1 MESELAWEVQDMN
14 MERLLLG
21 VEALAFLEKDGLPV
35 LKSSLA
41 RDENEAVSVA
51 SKMGFPVALKIS
63 SPDVVH
69 KTETG
74 GVMVSLKDEGEVRR
88 AFKEIVDMFKADSP
102 AKRLDGVMVQELGKG
117 FELIVGTRKD
127 PQFGPVLMFGLGG
140 IFAEA
145 MKDVAF
151 RLVPIDSRDAKEM
164 IEELKGYAALKNPR
178 KGTIDLPAI
187 EKFLM
192 QVSKFL
198 EKHSEIQEMD
208 LNPVF
213 VASRDIEVCDARIS
227 FLP

>member
-88 AFKEIVDMFKADSP
+88 AFKEIVDVFTADSP
-102 AKRLDGVMVQELGKG
+102 AKKFDGVMVQELGKG

-151 RLVPIDSRDAKEM
+151 RLVPIASVDAKEM

-192 QVSKFL
+192 QVSRFL
-198 EKHSEIQEMD
+198 EKHAEIQEMD

-213 VASRDIEVCDARIS
+213 VASRDIQVCDARIS
-227 FLP
+227 FRP

>member
-1 MESELAWEVQDMN
+1 MN

-21 VEALAFLEKDGLPV
+21 VEALAFLEKEGIPV

-51 SKMGFPVALKIS
+51 SKIGFPVALKIS

-74 GVMVSLKDEGEVRR
+74 GVAVHLKDEGEVRR
-88 AFKEIVDMFKADSP
+88 AFKEMVDAFTAGNP

-117 FELIVGTRKD
+117 FELIVGTRND
-127 PQFGPVLMFGLGG
+127 PQFGPVLMLGLGG

-145 MKDVAF
+145 MNDVAF
-151 RLVPIDSRDAKEM
+151 RLVPVEARDAKEM
-164 IEELKGYAALKNPR
+164 MEELKGYAVLKNPR
-178 KGTIDLPAI
+178 KGTIDLQAVVT
-187 EKFLM
+187 FLM
-192 QVSKFL
+192 QVSRL
-198 EKHSEIQEMD
+198 LGKHAEIQEMD

-213 VASRDIEVCDARIS
+213 VTSKDIEVCDARVRIA
-227 FLP
+227 

>member
-1 MESELAWEVQDMN
+1 LESKLAWEGEEMN

-21 VEALAFLEKDGLPV
+21 VEALAFLENEGLPV

-51 SKMGFPVALKIS
+51 SKIGFPVALKIS

-74 GVMVSLKDEGEVRR
+74 GVAVPLKDEGEVRR
-88 AFKEIVDMFKADSP
+88 AFKEIVDTFTANPP

-140 IFAEA
+140 IFTEA
-145 MKDVAF
+145 MNDVAF
-151 RLVPIDSRDAKEM
+151 RLVPIQAWDAKEM
-164 IEELKGYAALKNPR
+164 IEELKSYAVLKNPR

-192 QVSKFL
+192 QVSRLL
-198 EKHSEIQEMD
+198 EKHAEIQEMD

-213 VASRDIEVCDARIS
+213 VASKEIEVCDARIRIV
-227 FLP
+227 

>member
-1 MESELAWEVQDMN
+1 MESKPAWEVEDMN

-21 VEALAFLEKDGLPV
+21 VEALGFLEKDGLPV

-51 SKMGFPVALKIS
+51 SKIGFPVALKIS
-63 SPDVVH
+63 SPDVIH

-74 GVMVSLKDEGEVRR
+74 GVAVPLKDGGEVRR
-88 AFKEIVDMFKADSP
+88 AFKEIVDLFSADFP

-145 MKDVAF
+145 MNDVAF
-151 RLVPIDSRDAKEM
+151 RLVPIAARDAKEM
-164 IEELKGYAALKNPR
+164 IEELKSYAVLKNPR
-178 KGTIDLPAI
+178 KGTIDLPTI

-192 QVSKFL
+192 QVSGLL
-198 EKHSEIQEMD
+198 EKHAEIQEMD

-213 VASRDIEVCDARIS
+213 VSSKDIEVCDARIRIA
-227 FLP
+227 

>member
-1 MESELAWEVQDMN
+1 MN

-187 EKFLM
+187 EKFLK

>member
-1 MESELAWEVQDMN
+1 MN
-14 MERLLLG
+14 LERLLLG
-21 VEALAFLEKDGLPV
+21 VEALEFLEKKGLPV

-41 RDENEAVSVA
+41 RDENEAVSLA
-51 SKMGFPVALKIS
+51 SKMGFPVALKIC
-63 SPDVVH
+63 SPDVLQ

-74 GVMVSLKDEGEVRR
+74 GVAVPLKYEGEVRR
-88 AFKEIVDMFKADSP
+88 AFKEIMDVFTADTP

-145 MKDVAF
+145 MNDVAF
-151 RLVPIDSRDAKEM
+151 RLVPIEAWDAKEM
-164 IEELKGYAALKNPR
+164 IEELKGYAVLKNPR
-178 KGTIDLPAI
+178 KGTIDLPTV

-192 QVSKFL
+192 QVSRLL
-198 EKHSEIQEMD
+198 EKHAEIQEMD

-213 VASRDIEVCDARIS
+213 VTSKDIEVCDARIRIA
-227 FLP
+227 

>member
-1 MESELAWEVQDMN
+1 MN

-35 LKSSLA
+35 LKTSLA

-88 AFKEIVDMFKADSP
+88 GFKEIVDVFTADSP
-102 AKRLDGVMVQELGKG
+102 AKRFDGVMVQELGKG

-151 RLVPIDSRDAKEM
+151 RLVPIESVDAKEM
-164 IEELKGYAALKNPR
+164 IEELKGYAALRNPR
-178 KGTIDLPAI
+178 KGTIDLPTI
-187 EKFLM
+187 EKFLV

-198 EKHSEIQEMD
+198 EKHGEIQEMD
-208 LNPVF
+208 MNPVF
-213 VASRDIEVCDARIS
+213 VESRDIQVCDARIR
-227 FLP
+227 LG

>member
-1 MESELAWEVQDMN
+1 MN